1 MRYNLLFL
9 ECDFFTFKRATPLP
23 TTRQLGPFPTL
34 GLWAALCFAG
44 GLYASWQGYGGRA
57 FAATLTVFSFYF
69 GVMLLFAARGVPE
82 FLSARFGPAAGYLL
96 GATALLAYLIYA
108 VGTSTFA
115 FSRAGAIAAII
126 SIPLALAA
134 LAERQSPGAWQ
145 DYLTL
150 AGIWVT
156 VKFSSSHWISS
167 TSPSHWLWPY
177 PNERLAYVFTVL
189 LCVNAALAAFVLI
202 RKIPGIGYNIGWG
215 SRWSF
220 FILASFLAFGA
231 IAIPLGTGIHF
242 IQFAPQWHVGFSV
255 PFLSIAILFFTAWP
269 EEFLFRGLL
278 QNLLSRSSKSDLAGW
293 WTASVLFGFSHITNL
308 GFPNWRYVIL
318 ASIAGLFYGWTWRR
332 TNSIF
337 ASALVHAAVDVT
349 WHFFFRTL

>member
-1 MRYNLLFL
+1 M
-9 ECDFFTFKRATPLP
+9 P
-23 TTRQLGPFPTL
+23 TTRQLGPLPTL
-34 GLWAALCFAG
+34 GLWAALCFGG

-82 FLSARFGPAAGYLL
+82 FLSARFGAGAGYLL
-96 GATALLAYLIYA
+96 GATALFAYLIYA
-108 VGTSTFA
+108 IGTNTFS
-115 FSRAGAIAAII
+115 FSRAGAIAAIVFL
-126 SIPLALAA
+126 PLAIAA
-134 LAERQSPGAWQ
+134 SAERRPPGAWQ
-145 DYLTL
+145 DYLIVP
-150 AGIWVT
+150 GIWVT
-156 VKFSSSHWISS
+156 VKVSSSHWISS
-167 TSPSHWLWPY
+167 TLPSHWLWPY

-189 LCVNAALAAFVLI
+189 LCLNVALAAFVLI

-220 FILASFLAFGA
+220 FVLASFLVFAG

-242 IQFAPQWHVGFSV
+242 IHFAPQWHAGWSL
-255 PFLSIAILFFTAWP
+255 PFLSIAILLFTAWP

-278 QNLLSRSSKSDLAGW
+278 QNMLSRSSKSDLAGW
-293 WTASVLFGFSHITNL
+293 WSASVLFGFSHITNL

-318 ASIAGLFYGWTWRR
+318 ATIAGLFYGWTWRR

-337 ASALVHAAVDVT
+337 ASALVHAAIDIT
-349 WHFFFRTL
+349 WHFLFRAP